1 MNPVNANCVGFVRRL
16 LRVRIEHH
24 ICKLVRTFVVHWNEH
39 LSGPG
44 DLPFWG
50 CTAAH
55 GRTVPGCLPV
65 FDALT
70 FIARRQSLRQLRGTA
85 AGATTENKTMRAFV
99 ATLCIVAICGGCGG
113 EMATQEK
120 ASSSP
125 EEPTS
130 AKSES
135 VVEDTDAGD
144 KKMDEPIVIDV
155 RSQEE
160 WDEGHICLLYTSDAA
175 DE

>member
-1 MNPVNANCVGFVRRL
+1 
-16 LRVRIEHH
+16 
-24 ICKLVRTFVVHWNEH
+24 
-39 LSGPG
+39 
-44 DLPFWG
+44 
-50 CTAAH
+50 
-55 GRTVPGCLPV
+55 
-65 FDALT
+65 
-70 FIARRQSLRQLRGTA
+70 
-85 AGATTENKTMRAFV
+85 
-99 ATLCIVAICGGCGG
+99 
-113 EMATQEK
+113 MATQEK

-160 WDEGHICLLYTSDAA
+160 WDEGHIEGAIHIPHDVIGEKIAEHVTDKNATIKFY
-175 DE
+175 

>member
-1 MNPVNANCVGFVRRL
+1 
-16 LRVRIEHH
+16 
-24 ICKLVRTFVVHWNEH
+24 
-39 LSGPG
+39 
-44 DLPFWG
+44 
-50 CTAAH
+50 
-55 GRTVPGCLPV
+55 
-65 FDALT
+65 
-70 FIARRQSLRQLRGTA
+70 
-85 AGATTENKTMRAFV
+85 MRAFV

-160 WDEGHICLLYTSDAA
+160 WDEGHIEGAIHIPHDVIGEKIAEHVTDKSATIKFY
-175 DE
+175 